1 MWACQAHDVA
11 LTHRLL
17 AQAPRRTVRAGGQR
31 THLGSRRPHLTL
43 EGEVLTGGGDGGG
56 GAGERRQ
63 GQLLRH
69 DAMPRLRPQGKATQL
84 HLSVSPPPPC
94 LVKRAFV
101 QLCCCSQVVA
111 LANLIPL
118 DDGVDELDSYM
129 YQTVCT

>member
-84 HLSVSPPPPC
+84 HAPVSPPPSC
-94 LVKRAFV
+94 LVKRGLFNFA
-101 QLCCCSQVVA
+101 VA
-111 LANLIPL
+111 RRLLLWLILSP
-118 DDGVDELDSYM
+118 
-129 YQTVCT
+129 